1 MNIID
6 KHKKYRVLA
15 NYEDYSLVSD
25 VYTGEEHSCFYL
37 SEHEVGDEVIL
48 YEKEDN
54 VFNGQITFNYS
65 ILNLYKKGESY
76 TFEILDRRENVVI
89 ISNFPG
95 LKFVIPNTFLTE
107 GNESE
112 ITLEIYDLDLVR
124 NRLKFKNII
133 PEIDLNQ
140 KADYSVFEEG
150 EVYELEIYEIY
161 NNKGGK
167 YIKTKYEGE
176 TFHVKVPDALSA
188 ISLEGKVP
196 MWLGTFKD
204 GNPRLLLTRKFI
216 LDHLY
221 KIGEK
226 YFFTL
231 EEIKE
236 HSETGVNFWLL
247 KDEYGF
253 YSNYY
258 PDQDVM
264 ADHHSFYKVND
275 VIELYVYDINERGFL
290 RLYQNVLSYKEKSYK
305 VEEVFEAIGFANL
318 EKKYFYI
325 DKDLGAKYLETEEE
339 DEKSY
344 LDQYKE
350 DENLW
355 VFSYLTHLNEEAFK
369 SLEEGDYTHAK
380 TLLDIYIRIEK
391 WILEKSDYLTNFSD
405 YKIPEI
411 INKAEYK
418 IERFQAT
425 LKAIDLFLEDKYDEF
440 LDSVIQR
447 LETSPYLNQETREIL
462 KQLVV
467 VSQFFSTES
476 ENDKIYEAIIILI
489 NKKLINENDSV
500 VYFKTID
507 AKIKRVKEKVLETE
521 ELEYDEE
528 NRESLQLLIRNLYL
542 IVLLNNLYD
551 NQNNRILHSV
561 YLLRYLTIYHKTLGF
576 LDLAIELISRGGYLN
591 PNARR
596 HPAVLEITIE
606 EFKEYCIY
614 PEIKESYY
622 NGSGYIHRD
631 NKGLT
636 FMPLNVVRDIYDRNK
651 KQILKEKKI
660 YVKSDLE
667 LQRISTEKT
676 LEELI
681 RNANYILT
689 YNRAETTELTETTIN
704 YSKVYTGRIK
714 VFHSSG
720 VYCFLE
726 CNIEGQN
733 RDILFHASNFYLPRM
748 FSKISDFLR
757 VGDHINFKITH
768 IEEGKINI
776 EAIPYKGSNKL
787 SSNKKFAL
795 AKVIY
800 KKETRNVLISEHGLP
815 VVIYDLNLQEEE
827 VLMVEIGEY
836 KAKYNHFVVDSYSP
850 SDLEFP
856 ENIVEIFRNHL
867 ISYGFIDE
875 KSNSVDAQSDKVDFN
890 DLQLRYSA
898 IALINCLE
906 QRLSYIEDQKELVI
920 NYFLI
925 AAISGIVKSS
935 KSYLY
940 TTKLKNLSKVI
951 ALNESRDLTIIQNLI
966 TKDEL
971 LFDFKELKDDTLAIE
986 LLRFLNSDTLEIPH
1000 QIPTSSKFFK
1010 LKKLIE
1016 ANNLFYS
1023 FKKENRLMHIFE
1035 KLIVDEFYNLILK
1048 KSSTSV
1054 EEFESLL
1061 LATDDEKNEKTNFT
1075 NSLGKESKFK
1085 EFKSSLF
1092 YSSSDEPQDEIILRT
1107 ICGFLNAYEGTGRL
1121 YIGVDDAGNIIGLKE
1136 DLKYSKHIQNLD
1148 HYQNYLQSRIA
1159 GAFPKTINALIDFEF
1174 HKSGNKDYLE
1184 IIIPSYPQPVPLK
1197 DEFFQRQGVQTR
1209 ILKGQDLI
1217 DFMYR
1222 KAHLKL
1228 PENKENKKIDLEVN
1242 QKLGVGRSDG
1252 KENEYTNEYSA
1263 DKNKITPDRNSVEIE
1278 DLLIY
1283 LYFYENNTYE
1293 LSLKEKDVY
1302 LYRAP
1307 LLNKYRTGF
1316 LLLCYDN
1323 ACVNKMEIQSV
1334 ISKNADKK
1342 YKNALS
1348 QQGELMVTY
1357 CSVDKG
1363 WIGVISEKSDKE
1375 YLKIYSVSDIATHRV
1390 LGLKGNQI
1398 VQGDFDR
1405 ILAFAYLEKLPSA
1418 FEIFRRSSR
1427 QGLGTEVKG
1436 NNRELFEDFKKLYL
1450 KDNLQLI
1457 DSTIES

>member
-15 NYEDYSLVSD
+15 NYENYSLVSD

-391 WILEKSDYLTNFSD
+391 WISEKYDYLTNFSD

-467 VSQFFSTES
+467 VSQFFS
-476 ENDKIYEAIIILI
+476 
-489 NKKLINENDSV
+489 
-500 VYFKTID
+500 
-507 AKIKRVKEKVLETE
+507 
-521 ELEYDEE
+521 
-528 NRESLQLLIRNLYL
+528 
-542 IVLLNNLYD
+542 
-551 NQNNRILHSV
+551 
-561 YLLRYLTIYHKTLGF
+561 
-576 LDLAIELISRGGYLN
+576 
-591 PNARR
+591 
-596 HPAVLEITIE
+596 
-606 EFKEYCIY
+606 
-614 PEIKESYY
+614 
-622 NGSGYIHRD
+622 
-631 NKGLT
+631 
-636 FMPLNVVRDIYDRNK
+636 
-651 KQILKEKKI
+651 
-660 YVKSDLE
+660 
-667 LQRISTEKT
+667 
-676 LEELI
+676 
-681 RNANYILT
+681 
-689 YNRAETTELTETTIN
+689 
-704 YSKVYTGRIK
+704 
-714 VFHSSG
+714 
-720 VYCFLE
+720 
-726 CNIEGQN
+726 
-733 RDILFHASNFYLPRM
+733 
-748 FSKISDFLR
+748 
-757 VGDHINFKITH
+757 
-768 IEEGKINI
+768 
-776 EAIPYKGSNKL
+776 
-787 SSNKKFAL
+787 
-795 AKVIY
+795 
-800 KKETRNVLISEHGLP
+800 
-815 VVIYDLNLQEEE
+815 
-827 VLMVEIGEY
+827 
-836 KAKYNHFVVDSYSP
+836 
-850 SDLEFP
+850 
-856 ENIVEIFRNHL
+856 
-867 ISYGFIDE
+867 
-875 KSNSVDAQSDKVDFN
+875 
-890 DLQLRYSA
+890 
-898 IALINCLE
+898 
-906 QRLSYIEDQKELVI
+906 
-920 NYFLI
+920 
-925 AAISGIVKSS
+925 
-935 KSYLY
+935 
-940 TTKLKNLSKVI
+940 
-951 ALNESRDLTIIQNLI
+951 
-966 TKDEL
+966 
-971 LFDFKELKDDTLAIE
+971 
-986 LLRFLNSDTLEIPH
+986 
-1000 QIPTSSKFFK
+1000 
-1010 LKKLIE
+1010 
-1016 ANNLFYS
+1016 
-1023 FKKENRLMHIFE
+1023 
-1035 KLIVDEFYNLILK
+1035 
-1048 KSSTSV
+1048 
-1054 EEFESLL
+1054 
-1061 LATDDEKNEKTNFT
+1061 
-1075 NSLGKESKFK
+1075 
-1085 EFKSSLF
+1085 
-1092 YSSSDEPQDEIILRT
+1092 
-1107 ICGFLNAYEGTGRL
+1107 
-1121 YIGVDDAGNIIGLKE
+1121 
-1136 DLKYSKHIQNLD
+1136 
-1148 HYQNYLQSRIA
+1148 
-1159 GAFPKTINALIDFEF
+1159 
-1174 HKSGNKDYLE
+1174 
-1184 IIIPSYPQPVPLK
+1184 
-1197 DEFFQRQGVQTR
+1197 
-1209 ILKGQDLI
+1209 
-1217 DFMYR
+1217 
-1222 KAHLKL
+1222 
-1228 PENKENKKIDLEVN
+1228 
-1242 QKLGVGRSDG
+1242 
-1252 KENEYTNEYSA
+1252 
-1263 DKNKITPDRNSVEIE
+1263 
-1278 DLLIY
+1278 
-1283 LYFYENNTYE
+1283 
-1293 LSLKEKDVY
+1293 
-1302 LYRAP
+1302 
-1307 LLNKYRTGF
+1307 
-1316 LLLCYDN
+1316 
-1323 ACVNKMEIQSV
+1323 
-1334 ISKNADKK
+1334 
-1342 YKNALS
+1342 
-1348 QQGELMVTY
+1348 
-1357 CSVDKG
+1357 
-1363 WIGVISEKSDKE
+1363 
-1375 YLKIYSVSDIATHRV
+1375 
-1390 LGLKGNQI
+1390 
-1398 VQGDFDR
+1398 
-1405 ILAFAYLEKLPSA
+1405 
-1418 FEIFRRSSR
+1418 
-1427 QGLGTEVKG
+1427 
-1436 NNRELFEDFKKLYL
+1436 
-1450 KDNLQLI
+1450 
-1457 DSTIES
+1457 